1 MVTNLNLQQ
10 KQKILAWLGE
20 SESQNLR
27 LPSECGK
34 TQGENWKLY
43 LNLGTFWRIFKKN
56 VFFIFYVLFYTE
68 TVHKTKTVPS
78 AKGQLTS
85 TFLS

>member
-1 MVTNLNLQQ
+1 MDSRVLVLYLGIIKRDVKWLRMVLQQ

-34 TQGENWKLY
+34 TQGEHWK
-43 LNLGTFWRIFKKN
+43 
-56 VFFIFYVLFYTE
+56 
-68 TVHKTKTVPS
+68 
-78 AKGQLTS
+78 TS
-85 TFLS
+85 FLV